1 MCSKVSHFCTD
12 YSTSGHCNHL
22 RLDSAHFEGKYK
34 IIKNAYFCNMT
45 FDKSSFWLDIV
56 KITSQFLLVVGLAA
70 DA

>member
-1 MCSKVSHFCTD
+1 
-12 YSTSGHCNHL
+12 
-22 RLDSAHFEGKYK
+22 LDSAHFEEKYK